1 MIAIW
6 LYALLW
12 GILKDIKASMDENDQ
27 EAFPSCEEMPS
38 KNESKANNI
47 KVVLKNPMNEKLGPL
62 ELHEM

>member
-1 MIAIW
+1 
-6 LYALLW
+6 
-12 GILKDIKASMDENDQ
+12 
-27 EAFPSCEEMPS
+27 MPS